1 MKATEANIISFK
13 VIFDSKG
20 KLVTETSSLPLDE
33 AKKIFKNYDARIIET
48 ILRETKQKCLSIHND
63 LEAELNALNTNVN

>member
-20 KLVTETSSLPLDE
+20 KLVTETSSLPIDE
-33 AKKIFKNYDARIIET
+33 AKKIFKNYDSRIIET

>member
-20 KLVTETSSLPLDE
+20 KLVTETSSLPIDE
-33 AKKIFKNYDARIIET
+33 AKKIFKNYDLKIIET

-63 LEAELNALNTNVN
+63 LELELNALNTKIN

>member
-20 KLVTETSSLPLDE
+20 KLVTETSSLPIDE
-33 AKKIFKNYDARIIET
+33 AKKIFKNYDLKIIET

-63 LEAELNALNTNVN
+63 LESELNALNNKVN